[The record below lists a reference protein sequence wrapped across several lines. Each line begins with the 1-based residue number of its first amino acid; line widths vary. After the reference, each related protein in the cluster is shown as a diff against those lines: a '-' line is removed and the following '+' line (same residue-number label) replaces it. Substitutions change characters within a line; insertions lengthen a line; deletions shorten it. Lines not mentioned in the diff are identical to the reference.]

1 MLNPNVNGFVAK
13 DCNHLLKSY
22 ELGRCQFISVCDNNK
37 CPFWC
42 CNFVSEFDDK
52 ELDNLHDEIRDL
64 NNTIEELEDDLED
77 IQNDC
82 DGWES
87 ECNIQKSLKD
97 FYEKMLNRLGEHFG
111 EDKIKEICKDIIED
125 ED

>member
-22 ELGRCQFISVCDNNK
+22 ELGRCQFISVCDNSK

-77 IQNDC
+77 INCENQEILAKNV
-82 DGWES
+82 ELKKYR
-87 ECNIQKSLKD
+87 ECLELLVN
-97 FYEKMLNRLGEHFG
+97 HFG
-111 EDKIKEICKDIIED
+111 EDKIREICKDIIED
-125 ED
+125 ENVNS